1 MHRFPLAAAGKLTVE
16 PVTLLTV
23 EPVEENPEKGKEDE
37 KGEKPR
43 SNVGEMRGFHSTGK
57 SFGVVSKSVP
67 ARYSFKKTYVFF
79 YRISK
84 KQDLPIY

>member
-1 MHRFPLAAAGKLTVE
+1 MHGFPLAAAGKLTVE

-23 EPVEENPEKGKEDE
+23 EPVEQTLETQKKAKKMK

-57 SFGVVSKSVP
+57 SSGVVSKSVP
-67 ARYSFKKTYVFF
+67 GSILIYKNPKSFF
-79 YRISK
+79 
-84 KQDLPIY
+84 QDQ